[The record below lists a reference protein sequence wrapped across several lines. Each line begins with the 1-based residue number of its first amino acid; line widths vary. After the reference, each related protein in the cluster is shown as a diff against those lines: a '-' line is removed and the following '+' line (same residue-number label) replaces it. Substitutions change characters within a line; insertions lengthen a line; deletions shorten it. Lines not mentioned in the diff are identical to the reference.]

1 MKAFV
6 RATLATFALFALVSC
21 SPRGDFPE
29 YPDTTSHTAH
39 NGPWAE
45 AIAPLEAAYD
55 RRDDVEVNRLVAQLG
70 AEFRD
75 VYGEDS
81 VPYAEITMYAALQ
94 LYREHRDEA
103 SLPYF
108 RDALQH
114 YRAAL
119 GSEHQDVAVALH
131 TYGDALI
138 SARGASAAAEAEPLY
153 REAYTIRFSTLGAA
167 DIQTLGV
174 AEEVFDAMSMQV
186 GGPNDQSQGRSQLV
200 SATRTLV

>member
-1 MKAFV
+1 MKAV
-6 RATLATFALFALVSC
+6 IRATLATFALFALVSC
-21 SPRGDFPE
+21 SPRTDFPE

-55 RRDDVEVNRLVAQLG
+55 RRNDVEVNRLVAQLG

-94 LYREHRDEA
+94 LYRERRDEE

-114 YRAAL
+114 YRP
-119 GSEHQDVAVALH
+119 
-131 TYGDALI
+131 
-138 SARGASAAAEAEPLY
+138 R
-153 REAYTIRFSTLGAA
+153 
-167 DIQTLGV
+167 
-174 AEEVFDAMSMQV
+174 
-186 GGPNDQSQGRSQLV
+186 
-200 SATRTLV
+200 